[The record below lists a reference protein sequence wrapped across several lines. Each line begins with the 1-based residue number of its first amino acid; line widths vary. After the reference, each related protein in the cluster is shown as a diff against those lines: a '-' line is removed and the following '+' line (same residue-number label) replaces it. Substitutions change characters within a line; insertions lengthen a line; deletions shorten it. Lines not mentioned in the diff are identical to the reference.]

1 MPYHNQVV
9 PDEWREPI
17 GEWLGVQR
25 AAGLSPETIKTKRC
39 EIGHVAKGVNASPAK
54 VTGRQLVAYFGT
66 QSWSNNSRKGYRATC
81 RTFFA
86 WYQSIGGRPD
96 NPALMLPK
104 VRPVEPAPKPCPD
117 KWILAAYQNADDETR
132 LMLQLGAE
140 AGLRRAEIA
149 RCHSGDVVDDLL
161 GYSLRV
167 VGKGDKQR
175 YVPIGDDLAAKV
187 MACNGWCFPGR
198 MGGHT
203 SDETVGLKL
212 SALLPDGYTA
222 HSLRHRYATRT
233 YEQTHDIYV
242 VSKLLGHASVE
253 TTRAYVA
260 MPERRL
266 REAVAGVGLAV

>member
-1 MPYHNQVV
+1 MPYRNQVV
-9 PDEWREPI
+9 PESWRGPI

-39 EIGHVAKGVNASPAK
+39 EIGHIANGLGVPPDK
-54 VTGRQLVAYFGT
+54 VTGRQLVAYFGA

-86 WYQSIGGRPD
+86 WYRSIGGRD
-96 NPALMLPK
+96 DDPALMLPR
-104 VRPVEPAPKPCPD
+104 VRQVEPAPKPCPD
-117 KWILAAYQNADDETR
+117 KWILAAYRDADDSGR
-132 LMLQLGAE
+132 LMIQLGAE

-149 RCHSGDVVDDLL
+149 RCRSDDVTDDLL

-175 YVPIGDDLAAKV
+175 YVPIGDDLARRI
-187 MACNGWCFPGR
+187 MACDGWCFPGR
-198 MGGHT
+198 IGGHI
-203 SDETVGLKL
+203 SEETVGNRL
-212 SALLPDGYTA
+212 SAMLPDGYTA

-233 YEQTHDIYV
+233 YEETHDIFV
-242 VSKLLGHASVE
+242 VSRLLGHASVE

-260 MPERRL
+260 LPDARL
-266 REAVAGVGLAV
+266 RAGLDAVRLAV

>member
-1 MPYHNQVV
+1 MARTDRRVA
-9 PDEWREPI
+9 
-17 GEWLGVQR
+17 GR
-25 AAGLSPETIKTKRC
+25 AAGGGPQPETIKTKRC

-66 QSWSNNSRKGYRATC
+66 QTWSNNSRKGYRATC

-149 RCHSGDVVDDLL
+149 RCHSDDVVDDLL

-175 YVPIGDDLAAKV
+175 YVPIGGDLPRRS
-187 MACNGWCFPGR
+187 W
-198 MGGHT
+198 
-203 SDETVGLKL
+203 
-212 SALLPDGYTA
+212 
-222 HSLRHRYATRT
+222 
-233 YEQTHDIYV
+233 
-242 VSKLLGHASVE
+242 
-253 TTRAYVA
+253 RA
-260 MPERRL
+260 M
-266 REAVAGVGLAV
+266 AGVFPAAWAGTRPTKRWA